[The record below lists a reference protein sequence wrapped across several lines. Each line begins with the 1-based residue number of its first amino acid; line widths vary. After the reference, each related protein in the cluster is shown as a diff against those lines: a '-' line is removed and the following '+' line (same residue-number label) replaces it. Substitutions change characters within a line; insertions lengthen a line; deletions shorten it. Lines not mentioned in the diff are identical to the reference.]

1 MFHVWYKSINADFNI
16 SNQQIEYLK
25 DKYEFIECDS
35 VRSDD
40 KYLYCKSRINE
51 GERAGYPET
60 IAMIPHERVLIV
72 LREKDKKE

>member
-1 MFHVWYKSINADFNI
+1 MFYVWYKSINADIKI

-40 KYLYCKSRINE
+40 KYLHCRNRTNK
-51 GERAGYPET
+51 GECTGYPET

-72 LREKDKKE
+72 LREKEN

>member
-1 MFHVWYKSINADFNI
+1 MFRVWYKSINADIKI
-16 SNQQIEYLK
+16 SNQQIKYLK
-25 DKYEFIECDS
+25 DKYEFIECDF

-51 GERAGYPET
+51 GERAGSYEI